1 MAGRFKLRVHEP
13 CSEPWGSMAGD
24 DRRRFCGRCSLHVH
38 DLSAMREEAVMK
50 LIAGPDP
57 HLCIR
62 YSVRDD
68 GTAVIGESRLR
79 RALRVVGLI
88 AREPLVLGDGRA
100 GAAAL
105 AGAHAQVSPVPSP
118 AGERR
123 RARARGDRGPLAGH
137 SEHQKLLGQIQGGMP
152 EGDRGRQSVSA
163 PDQRSTTERQHAST
177 LGRVRRRAMRAM
189 PRA

>member
-13 CSEPWGSMAGD
+13 CSQPWGSMAGD

-68 GTAVIGESRLR
+68 GTAIIGESRAGRWLR
-79 RALRVVGLI
+79 GAGLI
-88 AREPLVLGDGRA
+88 AMSFWFWATVVLVQLPWL
-100 GAAAL
+100 AL
-105 AGAHAQVSPVPSP
+105 TRRTVPPPSASPGQQ
-118 AGERR
+118 AERDRKEIDLKR
-123 RARARGDRGPLAGH
+123 RASEERARLMAAIKGESDRGT
-137 SEHQKLLGQIQGGMP
+137 IMGGMP
-152 EGDRGRQSVSA
+152 RGERHHVLLRDVQDRQ
-163 PDQRSTTERQHAST
+163 QHSKKT
-177 LGRVRRRAMRAM
+177 RR
-189 PRA
+189 

>member
-68 GTAVIGESRLR
+68 GTAVIGESRAR
-79 RALRVVGLI
+79 RWLRVAGLTALGAFFWATVVLVQLPWLALTRKLSPAPAPPQAQKNAEMR
-88 AREPLVLGDGRA
+88 AREEL
-100 GAAAL
+100 
-105 AGAHAQVSPVPSP
+105 
-118 AGERR
+118 ERR
-123 RARARGDRGPLAGH
+123 RRAIRSETRYHDTMGTMLFEDREPIR
-137 SEHQKLLGQIQGGMP
+137 EHQKH
-152 EGDRGRQSVSA
+152 RK
-163 PDQRSTTERQHAST
+163 HAK
-177 LGRVRRRAMRAM
+177 RK
-189 PRA
+189 